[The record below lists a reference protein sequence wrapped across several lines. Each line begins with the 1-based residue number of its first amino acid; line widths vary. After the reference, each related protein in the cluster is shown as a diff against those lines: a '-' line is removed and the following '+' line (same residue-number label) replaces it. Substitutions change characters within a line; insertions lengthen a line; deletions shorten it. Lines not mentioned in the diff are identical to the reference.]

1 METELLGL
9 FWTEKIKLSQYTI
22 QIVKD
27 LSEEQLDHTDALGET
42 IRRYLNSI
50 VASDFLF
57 RLSLPVSVG
66 ISSILPIP
74 RQTESEVE
82 KDLVKVRDL
91 FGSPGLP
98 SNLKE
103 VIVSS
108 ASDLYFEGCNP
119 SILPTLERW
128 KKILLRLEKSI
139 VGLADKDPLKYRYFS
154 VLGIV
159 SLPVAINYFS
169 TQNLYYLRNGILKI
183 KENPSF
189 PKS

>member
-1 METELLGL
+1 METELLDL

-22 QIVKD
+22 QTVKD
-27 LSEEQLDHTDALGET
+27 LSDTQLDHTDTLGET
-42 IRRYLNSI
+42 VRRYLNSI

-91 FGSPGLP
+91 FGSPALP
-98 SNLKE
+98 SHLKDI
-103 VIVSS
+103 VVSS
-108 ASDLYFEGCNP
+108 AEGLYFEGCNP
-119 SILPTLERW
+119 SILPVLERW
-128 KKILLRLEKSI
+128 KKILLRLEKS
-139 VGLADKDPLKYRYFS
+139 VQGLAQKDSLKYRYFS

-159 SLPVAINYFS
+159 SLPAAINYFS
-169 TQNLYYLRNGILKI
+169 TQNLFYLRNGILKI

>member
-22 QIVKD
+22 QTVKD
-27 LSEEQLDHTDALGET
+27 LSDTQLDHTDALGET

-50 VASDFLF
+50 IATDFLF
-57 RLSLPVSVG
+57 RISLPVSVG

-74 RQTESEVE
+74 RQTEAELE

-91 FGSPGLP
+91 FGSPALP
-98 SNLKE
+98 TNLKDI
-103 VIVSS
+103 IVSS
-108 ASDLYFEGCNP
+108 AENLYFEGCNP
-119 SILPTLERW
+119 SLLPVFQRW

-139 VGLADKDPLKYRYFS
+139 NGLAKKDSLKYRYLS

-169 TQNLYYLRNGILKI
+169 TQNLHDLRNGILKI